1 MCVDVV
7 DLPLQLFSPPL
18 PSISSP
24 SLQIVKNERYGYSVD
39 FWSLGVLSYEMLT
52 GQSPFSGD
60 SEEELFDSIC
70 NCNVPF
76 PSFLAPSSID
86 YLKRV
91 SLKIYMIALLKEKE
105 EIALTFDFFVFSCW
119 REIH

>member
-1 MCVDVV
+1 MS
-7 DLPLQLFSPPL
+7 LQLFSPPL
-18 PSISSP
+18 PLISSP

>member
-1 MCVDVV
+1 
-7 DLPLQLFSPPL
+7 
-18 PSISSP
+18 
-24 SLQIVKNERYGYSVD
+24 
-39 FWSLGVLSYEMLT
+39 MLT

-91 SLKIYMIALLKEKE
+91 SLKIYMIALLREKE
-105 EIALTFDFFVFSCW
+105 EIALTFDFFLFLVVGERSIEQVGLYRGQAPCE
-119 REIH
+119 RSSILLTH